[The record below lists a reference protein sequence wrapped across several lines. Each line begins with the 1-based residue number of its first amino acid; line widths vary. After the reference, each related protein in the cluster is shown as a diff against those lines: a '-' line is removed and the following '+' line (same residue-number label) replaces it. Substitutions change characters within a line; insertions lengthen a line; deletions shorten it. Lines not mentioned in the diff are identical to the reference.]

1 MKLIKQLIPIVALS
15 LIMNA
20 CNNDNNMPEFPTKYV
35 RISETTIT
43 VKTEEE
49 NKITI
54 HPIFDSEETAK
65 GKFIWSIAD
74 PAVAKIKTN
83 ADHSV
88 TIEGLEVGQTI
99 LKIESEDGKL
109 MYFADL
115 KTMKAYPFV
124 NPILLDFGAIKSS
137 SPFNS
142 FSISDKAMTMLL
154 DKEDKE
160 FDYGIRLN
168 DENFKTLVRTNLP
181 NGLGLPNEVLQ
192 DFFFNDGINV
202 ESGSMSLFNLN
213 KRLKYTLVIYASI
226 MDGGASTQYT
236 VNGATEDT
244 QILITAQNASRVAI
258 IKDMIPDEKGEIK
271 ITVSAAPNNTH
282 WAKFW
287 NISVLALVPEGY
299 DLGTIF

>member
-1 MKLIKQLIPIVALS
+1 MKLIKHIIPIVILS
-15 LIMNA
+15 LIMSA

-74 PAVAKIKTN
+74 PAVAKIETN

-88 TIEGLEVGQTI
+88 TIEGLEVGQTTI
-99 LKIESEDGKL
+99 KIESEDGKL
-109 MYFADL
+109 KYFADL
-115 KTMKAYPFV
+115 KIMKAYPFV
-124 NPILLDFGAIKSS
+124 NPIFLDFGSIEAS

-142 FSISDKAMTMLL
+142 LKVADKILTILLDADDKA
-154 DKEDKE
+154 
-160 FDYGIRLN
+160 FDYGIRIN
-168 DENFKTLVRTNLP
+168 DDNFKNLIRTNLP
-181 NGLGLPNEVLQ
+181 NGLGLPSEVLN

-213 KRLKYTLVIYASI
+213 KRLKYTLVMYASI
-226 MDGGASTQYT
+226 MDGGAATQYT

-258 IKDMIPDEKGEIK
+258 IKDMIPDENGEIK

-287 NISVLALVPEGY
+287 NISVLTLVPEGY
-299 DLGTIF
+299 DLTTIF